1 MKISFISQAAD
12 LIEHPVPIKKVVPD
26 WYKKLENYLNND
38 EYQPTVKKCQPVL
51 DSITMGYAILS
62 PVDFLF
68 RKKENLET
76 RTFEIEIIPARL
88 DILDKNIEQWMKDF
102 NVGIQHH
109 NQGQLSLSMVY
120 PNEIPLSFKFLNP
133 WIIKTPP
140 GYSCLFTSPFNTEKR
155 DIRLTTGIV
164 DTDNFEAY
172 TNFPFFL
179 TDWDTSKSKSK
190 MIKKGTPIALVF
202 PFKRDDWQMNIV
214 NDKHLKDKINVL
226 SWKWFTTL
234 IDTYRNKTWT
244 RKNYK

>member
-88 DILDKNIEQWMKDF
+88 DIYSH
-102 NVGIQHH
+102 QHTI
-109 NQGQLSLSMVY
+109 LS
-120 PNEIPLSFKFLNP
+120 
-133 WIIKTPP
+133 
-140 GYSCLFTSPFNTEKR
+140 
-155 DIRLTTGIV
+155 
-164 DTDNFEAY
+164 
-172 TNFPFFL
+172 
-179 TDWDTSKSKSK
+179 
-190 MIKKGTPIALVF
+190 
-202 PFKRDDWQMNIV
+202 
-214 NDKHLKDKINVL
+214 
-226 SWKWFTTL
+226 
-234 IDTYRNKTWT
+234 
-244 RKNYK
+244 